1 MAQQEQNNM
10 RLYGITTQ
18 DIDGQEFI
26 KVVSS
31 NYKALSKSGENIW
44 YTDAKI
50 IDVYNLELP
59 GYESPDAWN
68 LYSGTI
74 SIDNVYNVDGNYVY
88 SFDMDKDPDKY
99 EVGKLIVHYSN
110 GIRGKDEF
118 IKY

>member
-1 MAQQEQNNM
+1 MDQQEQNNM

-18 DIDGQEFI
+18 DSDGQEFI

-31 NYKALSKSGENIW
+31 NYEALSKSGENIW

-59 GYESPDAWN
+59 GWENPDAWN
-68 LYSGTI
+68 LYSGTV

-88 SFDMDKDPDKY
+88 SYDMDEDPAKY
-99 EVGKLIVHYSN
+99 AVGKLIVHYSN

>member
-1 MAQQEQNNM
+1 MDQQEQNNM

-18 DIDGQEFI
+18 DSDGQEFI

-59 GYESPDAWN
+59 GCENPDAWN
-68 LYSGTI
+68 IYSGTI
-74 SIDNVYNVDGNYVY
+74 SIDSVYNVDGNYVY
-88 SFDMDKDPDKY
+88 SFDMDEDPDKY

-110 GIRGKDEF
+110 GIRDKDEF

>member
-1 MAQQEQNNM
+1 MKQNVELVDMDQQEQNNM

-50 IDVYNLELP
+50 IDVYNLEYQDMRIQML
-59 GYESPDAWN
+59 G
-68 LYSGTI
+68 I
-74 SIDNVYNVDGNYVY
+74 SIVV
-88 SFDMDKDPDKY
+88 
-99 EVGKLIVHYSN
+99 L
-110 GIRGKDEF
+110 
-118 IKY
+118 